1 MKYRDDICR
10 LTNCVNLKV
19 CQGLCGFL
27 KDVVNNQ
34 SSAKEVLLSNLI
46 SPEKLELR
54 DYKEAM
60 NELAENQETRNE
72 VTFERMRELT
82 EGLEEIPFYQ
92 QRKIAITILL
102 SLGFTKN
109 IIQRICRLSTT
120 RLWEI
125 LR

>member
-1 MKYRDDICR
+1 LIF
-10 LTNCVNLKV
+10 VNGKS
-19 CQGLCGFL
+19 
-27 KDVVNNQ
+27 K
-34 SSAKEVLLSNLI
+34 SKEVLLSNLI

-54 DYKEAM
+54 DYKEAL

>member
-1 MKYRDDICR
+1 MKYRDDVCR
-10 LTNCVNLKV
+10 LGKCKNHPCNNLCAPLIFVNGKS
-19 CQGLCGFL
+19 
-27 KDVVNNQ
+27 K
-34 SSAKEVLLSNLI
+34 SKEVLLSNLI
-46 SPEKLELR
+46 SPEKIELR
-54 DYKEAM
+54 DYKEAL

>member
-1 MKYRDDICR
+1 LKYRDDICR

>member
-1 MKYRDDICR
+1 ME
-10 LTNCVNLKV
+10 
-19 CQGLCGFL
+19 F
-27 KDVVNNQ
+27 
-34 SSAKEVLLSNLI
+34 
-46 SPEKLELR
+46 R
-54 DYKEAM
+54 DYKEDL